1 MILTVAFYMLYLS
14 LLYDTFCRI
23 YVQDIPGDLRAQALS
38 YLMFHKCNLVKDLP
52 LQLMLFV
59 SSDASLSDDFV
70 TNMPVL
76 K

>member
-1 MILTVAFYMLYLS
+1 MLYLS

-23 YVQDIPGDLRAQALS
+23 CVQEIPGDLRAQALS

-52 LQLMLFV
+52 LQLRLFV
-59 SSDASLSDDFV
+59 STDASLSDDFMN
-70 TNMPVL
+70 NMLVL